1 MSYVDDLQEL
11 SCVEIHF
18 QCPMCSP
25 SDIVTWSK
33 RGLERHARIA
43 HQLGLGKLYD
53 IAHGKA
59 SLIVSKNGTKRAIR
73 SSCDLPKPKKTAD
86 SSHWDIVEGSRESN
100 EFPDTKIEPIIESIN
115 VRYDSSIAMQPTVVE
130 PGTELRSVESPKSLI
145 DQGELKCRE
154 CNVAFCDEAGIIGH
168 MALVHQENVKPYMR
182 KQEVQICKDVF
193 ESDLGMS
200 AEALVE
206 KRYPKT
212 KDTFDSLNEL
222 SKTMKLNGRQISLL
236 RVCDLK
242 EELAKRN
249 LPKHG
254 KQLQLVLRLTHH
266 LQQNPHECD
275 REGPNGGPNLS
286 VACLEDPSAVAEKQ
300 YLDEEPNLVVHKAMN
315 QWKNDEANMIRH
327 DSRPLETTI
336 RMNEYYESMN
346 QYYERFGVKTVQE
359 QICEVKTEI
368 VQFKDGAILGP

>member
-1 MSYVDDLQEL
+1 MSYVHDPQEL

-33 RGLERHARIA
+33 RGLERHAKIA

-86 SSHWDIVEGSRESN
+86 SNHWDIVEGDRESN

-115 VRYDSSIAMQPTVVE
+115 VRYDSSIAIQPTE
-130 PGTELRSVESPKSLI
+130 EEHGTELSSVESPRSLI
-145 DQGELKCRE
+145 DQT
-154 CNVAFCDEAGIIGH
+154 
-168 MALVHQENVKPYMR
+168 
-182 KQEVQICKDVF
+182 
-193 ESDLGMS
+193 MS

-206 KRYPKT
+206 KRYPKS

-222 SKTMKLNGRQISLL
+222 SKTMKLNGRPISLL

-275 REGPNGGPNLS
+275 QEGPNSGT
-286 VACLEDPSAVAEKQ
+286 CLEDPPA
-300 YLDEEPNLVVHKAMN
+300 DERQHLAATKETQQTEFCVKGENINESKCSECDSVFCDEPSLLVHRAMNHRKNYEPNMG
-315 QWKNDEANMIRH
+315 RH
-327 DSRPLETTI
+327 DSRPLETTM

-346 QYYERFGVKTVQE
+346 QYYERFGVITGQE

-368 VQFKDGAILGP
+368 VQFKDGPILGP

>member
-1 MSYVDDLQEL
+1 MSYVHDPQEL

-33 RGLERHARIA
+33 RGLERHAKIA
-43 HQLGLGKLYD
+43 HQLGLRKLYD

-100 EFPDTKIEPIIESIN
+100 ELPDTKIEPIIESIN
-115 VRYDSSIAMQPTVVE
+115 VRYDSSIAMQPKVVE
-130 PGTELRSVESPKSLI
+130 HGTELRSVEPN
-145 DQGELKCRE
+145 QGELKCRE
-154 CNVAFCDEAGIIGH
+154 CNEAFCDEAGIIGH
-168 MALVHQENVKPYMR
+168 MALVHQENVKPYLR

-193 ESDLGMS
+193 ESNLGMS

-222 SKTMKLNGRQISLL
+222 SKTMKLNGRPISLL

-242 EELAKRN
+242 VELAKRN

-254 KQLQLVLRLTHH
+254 KQVQLVLRLTHH

-275 REGPNGGPNLS
+275 QEGHNSGT
-286 VACLEDPSAVAEKQ
+286 CLKDPPA
-300 YLDEEPNLVVHKAMN
+300 DERSGCQPAPK
-315 QWKNDEANMIRH
+315 R
-327 DSRPLETTI
+327 LETASPSLPQVSSASAAFSAASSSSSFF
-336 RMNEYYESMN
+336 RS
-346 QYYERFGVKTVQE
+346 
-359 QICEVKTEI
+359 
-368 VQFKDGAILGP
+368 AAS